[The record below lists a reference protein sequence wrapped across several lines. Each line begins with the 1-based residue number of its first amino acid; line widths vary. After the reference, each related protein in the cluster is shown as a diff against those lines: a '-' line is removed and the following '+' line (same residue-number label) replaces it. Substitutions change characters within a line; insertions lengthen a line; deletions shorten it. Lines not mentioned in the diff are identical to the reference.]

1 MTTVEV
7 LVDEDEAPRLVG
19 RAHFTR
25 TRGQISTTFLYDA
38 GYLTGGGMSIDPAL
52 PLVSGSQH
60 QPGLVRAFADSA
72 PDRWGRNLIEK
83 GERVRAREEGRAP
96 RRLDDL
102 DFLIGV
108 SDDTRQGALR
118 FRFPDA
124 GAGARAAAFLGKP
137 SSVPQLV
144 SLPELLRAADEVASD
159 EDPAR
164 AIKQLLDTGT
174 TGLGGARPKASV
186 RLEDGS
192 LAIAKFP
199 HGSDQWDVMAWE
211 ATALD
216 LMESAAIRTPRRRLT
231 RVGERSVLI
240 LRRFD
245 RTDTGRRIGYIS
257 AMTALGG
264 ADGEHRD
271 YADIAEAIRDLSLS
285 PKTDHHELFD
295 RVVASVALGNT
306 DDHLRNHGF
315 LTSRGSW
322 TLSPAF
328 DVNPSPDRWRARST
342 SIMGADVQPD
352 EADAL
357 LALAEDCSLNAT
369 QARERMGRVTEALSG
384 WRDTAL
390 KNGVRAQEITM
401 MAESIQPRLEAVLA
415 AATTGAGA

>member
-1 MTTVEV
+1 MNTVEV
-7 LVDEDEAPRLVG
+7 FEGDDARLVG

-25 TRGQISTTFLYDA
+25 ARGQISTTFLYDA
-38 GYLTGGGMSIDPAL
+38 GYLADGGMSIDPAL

-60 QPGLVRAFADSA
+60 QAGLVRAFADSA

-83 GERVRAREEGRAP
+83 AERGRAREAGRAP

-102 DFLIGV
+102 DFLLGV

-118 FRFPDA
+118 FRLPGED
-124 GAGARAAAFLGKP
+124 AFLGKP

-159 EDPAR
+159 DDPAL

-216 LMESAAIRTPRRRLT
+216 LMEAAGIRTPRRRLT
-231 RVGERSVLI
+231 RVGGRSVLI

-245 RTDTGRRIGYIS
+245 RTELGQRIGYIS

-285 PKTDHHELFD
+285 PRADHHELFD

-315 LTSRGSW
+315 LADRGFW
-322 TLSPAF
+322 TLSPTF
-328 DVNPSPDRWRARST
+328 DVNPSPDLWRARST
-342 SIMGADVQPD
+342 SVMGADTQPD
-352 EADAL
+352 EAEAL
-357 LALAEDCSLNAT
+357 LALAEECSLDAT
-369 QARERMGRVTEALSG
+369 QARERMRNVTAALIG
-384 WRDTAL
+384 WRDAAL
-390 KNGVRAQEITM
+390 KNGVRTQEITM
-401 MAESIQPRLEAVLA
+401 MAESIQPRLKSVLKASGAEA
-415 AATTGAGA
+415 